1 MKSFNDIETWQALL
15 AMSEGRQLNQ
25 IADENKVSL
34 AALIRRIRNVENAW
48 GLILLSTNKPI
59 RLTSVAVK
67 LLPDIQILCESHR
80 KLQKSFEKAK
90 NSQPFFSGHIHF
102 AVAAGSLGSQ
112 TTNRLLIEFSTL
124 HEGIEFRTEIGPKIE
139 EVLNGTCDVST
150 YTGNLDLS
158 GLEAIPRGRAKYFAL
173 ASPAYIKKFGYP
185 REPSDLAQHFCAVFC
200 GASRARTKYL
210 QKGAEKRAV
219 IYGKTITSTD
229 ILFLKHIVLQGE
241 ALIIDLPLG
250 HSALEIKQG
259 KLIPILDGWHR
270 NFEPLW
276 VVTSE
281 NKWKDPKIRVFMK
294 WYAEAWS
301 EELKKAEDS
310 LRTCLNEIFIKEI
323 LN

>member
-1 MKSFNDIETWQALL
+1 M
-15 AMSEGRQLNQ
+15 
-25 IADENKVSL
+25 
-34 AALIRRIRNVENAW
+34 
-48 GLILLSTNKPI
+48 
-59 RLTSVAVK
+59 
-67 LLPDIQILCESHR
+67 
-80 KLQKSFEKAK
+80 
-90 NSQPFFSGHIHF
+90 
-102 AVAAGSLGSQ
+102 
-112 TTNRLLIEFSTL
+112 
-124 HEGIEFRTEIGPKIE
+124 
-139 EVLNGTCDVST
+139 
-150 YTGNLDLS
+150 
-158 GLEAIPRGRAKYFAL
+158 
-173 ASPAYIKKFGYP
+173 
-185 REPSDLAQHFCAVFC
+185 
-200 GASRARTKYL
+200 
-210 QKGAEKRAV
+210 